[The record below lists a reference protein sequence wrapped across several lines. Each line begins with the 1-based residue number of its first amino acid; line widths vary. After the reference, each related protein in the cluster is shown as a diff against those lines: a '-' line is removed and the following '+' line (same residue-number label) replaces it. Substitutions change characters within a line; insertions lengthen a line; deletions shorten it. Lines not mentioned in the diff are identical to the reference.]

1 MENYTFNSLKKLK
14 NKKASKYPSTYYVAF
29 SNQHGRMAPWKV
41 VINNI
46 FVKEKYTV
54 VSLEIDRVIKT
65 KRDTYSSQKKS
76 GLWFSFSSFLRLSF
90 KNMFWIKYEI

>member
-14 NKKASKYPSTYYVAF
+14 NKKASKYPSKYYVAF
-29 SNQHGRMAPWKV
+29 SNQHGRMAPRKV

-76 GLWFSFSSFLRLSF
+76 GLQFSFSSFLRLSF
-90 KNMFWIKYEI
+90 KNMF